1 MEHDTLGGADG
12 LGTMDAD
19 AVGTTLGDVDGV
31 GVADIDGAGDT
42 ELEGDGDG
50 AAPQTQNFCPPGS
63 LRTLQPAQP
72 SPNPHENA
80 PVAPSTLGY
89 RKYCSRIAGY
99 HVLHVL
105 HAGSSKQ
112 PGR

>member
-1 MEHDTLGGADG
+1 MGNSGRYLKSSCSMEHDTLGGADG

-19 AVGTTLGDVDGV
+19 AVGTTFGDVDGV

-50 AAPQTQNFCPPGS
+50 AAPHTQNLCPPGS

-72 SPNPHENA
+72 SP
-80 PVAPSTLGY
+80 
-89 RKYCSRIAGY
+89 
-99 HVLHVL
+99 
-105 HAGSSKQ
+105 
-112 PGR
+112 